1 MVHRAVTLADFVFG
15 SGDDCGIDVLL
26 GADDRFVQRQSM
38 GEKSCYGRGERA
50 ARTVRVRRV
59 EPHGAQRGRFVG
71 FGVVEYVDK
80 LGAGVRL

>member
-38 GEKSCYGRGERA
+38 GEKSCYGRGESVQPVPCVLGVSSRME
-50 ARTVRVRRV
+50 RR
-59 EPHGAQRGRFVG
+59 
-71 FGVVEYVDK
+71 GVALSVSA
-80 LGAGVRL
+80 L

>member
-38 GEKSCYGRGERA
+38 GEKSCYAEESVQPVPCVLGVSSRMERRGVA
-50 ARTVRVRRV
+50 LSVSA
-59 EPHGAQRGRFVG
+59 
-71 FGVVEYVDK
+71 
-80 LGAGVRL
+80 L

>member
-38 GEKSCYGRGERA
+38 GGKAATAEESVQPVPCVLGVSSRMERRGVA
-50 ARTVRVRRV
+50 LSVSA
-59 EPHGAQRGRFVG
+59 
-71 FGVVEYVDK
+71 
-80 LGAGVRL
+80 L